1 MPMPKGHKLENGYS
15 TSKSLGGDSYQE
27 ISDKMSDQGFKMNH
41 STARNVFVNSLK
53 KIAKDVTIF
62 RNLINGVK
70 KIAKDVTSLYDI
82 DCDDRELSR
91 IAKDPRFQGAIVEFM
106 RESKSERG

>member
-53 KIAKDVTIF
+53 KIAKDVT
-62 RNLINGVK
+62 
-70 KIAKDVTSLYDI
+70 SLYDI

>member
-53 KIAKDVTIF
+53 KIAKDVT
-62 RNLINGVK
+62 
-70 KIAKDVTSLYDI
+70 SLYDI
-82 DCDDRELSR
+82 DCDDGELSR